1 MMTEK
6 FDQFYKQAAD
16 LNQLET
22 SLNYQFMN
30 RMLLITALTHRSFT
44 HEQPNLTLENNQRLE
59 FLGDA
64 VLGLS
69 VAANAFT
76 QEANL
81 SEGQMTK
88 LRAAVVCEES
98 LADCAQR
105 ISLAEYLQL
114 GNGEI
119 VDGGREKPSILADAM
134 EAIFGAIFLES
145 GFSCAE
151 ACINNLFRPYIA
163 LALAGKLSNDY
174 KTALLEYAQGLA
186 EPLPVEFK
194 IVASDGPV
202 HKKVYTAQ
210 VKFGA
215 YEAEGSG
222 GTKKQAEQQAAK
234 HVLNM
239 L

>member
-1 MMTEK
+1 MTENLA
-6 FDQFYKQAAD
+6 QFYTQAAD
-16 LNQLET
+16 LSELEDA
-22 SLNYQFMN
+22 LNYHFKN
-30 RMLLITALTHRSFT
+30 RLLLVVALTHRSFT
-44 HEQPNLTLENNQRLE
+44 HEQPQLTLENNQRLE

-69 VAANAFT
+69 IAANAYT
-76 QEANL
+76 QAEHL
-81 SEGQMTK
+81 SEGKMTK

-105 ISLAEYLQL
+105 ISLAQYLQL

-119 VDGGREKPSILADAM
+119 VDGGKEKPSILADAM

-145 GFSCAE
+145 GFTSAE
-151 ACINNLFRPYIA
+151 ACINKLFRPYIA

-194 IVASDGPV
+194 IVDSSGPV
-202 HKKVYTAQ
+202 HKKIYTAQ
-210 VKFGA
+210 VTFGS
-215 YEAEGSG
+215 YEAVGSG
-222 GTKKQAEQQAAK
+222 GTKKQAEQEAAK
-234 HVLNM
+234 QVLNM